1 MVFVQRSAA
10 LDRFSAGLAIIYDLP
25 RSNGPHAARTM
36 AFVASNLQFV
46 NTLRYTWD
54 AVCRALASAIAA
66 FASAF
71 APLRGPAVVA
81 PADPAV
87 PLSVNYHFTRQC
99 NYSCGF
105 CFHTAKTSFVLPL
118 DEAKRG
124 LKMLAAAGMKK
135 LNFSG
140 GEPFVRDG
148 GRFMG
153 ELIRYCKTELRW
165 ADISV
170 SIVSNGSL
178 IRENWMIRYG
188 EYVDMLAVSCD
199 SFDADTNR
207 EIGRRQGGR
216 TDHVAKLYEVR
227 EWCGQYKIA
236 FKINTVVNTYNV
248 NEVFT
253 EHIERLRPVRWKVFQ
268 CLMLEGENAG
278 EGALRDAAR
287 FYVTDQQ
294 FDGFLR
300 RHAEVRTLV
309 PENNDA
315 MRDSYLI
322 LDEYMR
328 FLNCRN
334 GKKEPSASLLDVG
347 VQQALRGSGFDE
359 KAFLERG
366 GIYVWSKQQLSEA
379 ELEW

>member
-1 MVFVQRSAA
+1 
-10 LDRFSAGLAIIYDLP
+10 
-25 RSNGPHAARTM
+25 M
-36 AFVASNLQFV
+36 AFVASKLQFV

-54 AVCRALASAIAA
+54 AVRRALASAVRRAL
-66 FASAF
+66 ASVVAT
-71 APLRGPAVVA
+71 PAVA
-81 PADPAV
+81 CNGDAGAADPAV

-105 CFHTAKTSFVLPL
+105 CFHTAKTSFVLSL

-165 ADISV
+165 AGISV

-178 IRENWMIRYG
+178 IREKWMIRYG

-268 CLMLEGENAG
+268 CLLLEGENAG
-278 EGALRDAAR
+278 EGAMRDAAR
-287 FYVTDQQ
+287 FYVTDEQ

>member
-1 MVFVQRSAA
+1 MAIAEANLQILKIMRSAW
-10 LDRFSAGLAIIYDLP
+10 
-25 RSNGPHAARTM
+25 N
-36 AFVASNLQFV
+36 VV
-46 NTLRYTWD
+46 W
-54 AVCRALASAIAA
+54 RALTSVVTALIRVKGVMAVKIVAWNRIAVEDE
-66 FASAF
+66 
-71 APLRGPAVVA
+71 PT
-81 PADPAV
+81 V

-124 LKMLAAAGMKK
+124 LTMLAEAGMKK

-140 GEPFVRDG
+140 GEPFIQDG

-153 ELIRYCKTELRW
+153 ELIKYCKTELRW
-165 ADISV
+165 ADISI

-178 IRENWMIRYG
+178 IQEKWMRQYG
-188 EYVDMLAVSCD
+188 EHVDMLAVSCD
-199 SFDADTNR
+199 SFNADTNR
-207 EIGRRQGGR
+207 TIGRRQGAR
-216 TDHVAKLYEVR
+216 TDHVAKLYKVR
-227 EWCGQYKIA
+227 EWCGQHKIA

-248 NEVFT
+248 NELFT
-253 EHIERLRPVRWKVFQ
+253 EHIDRLRPVRWKVFQ

-278 EGALRDAAR
+278 EGALRNAAR
-287 FYVTDQQ
+287 FYVTDEE

-300 RHAEVRTLV
+300 RHAEVRMLV

-347 VQQALRGSGFDE
+347 VQHALRGSGFDE
-359 KAFLERG
+359 QAFLERG
-366 GIYVWSKQQLSEA
+366 GVYLWSKQQLPEA